1 MRIGFVIF
9 SLRVGGA
16 ERVAATLVNEWARRG
31 EQITLLT
38 IDCLASDFYQVD
50 TRVQRIALEMN
61 IRSKNWRQSMT
72 SNLRRVRL
80 LRAFVRRSKFDVI
93 VSFGD
98 KTNLLLLLATWGL
111 KLPIVVAEHNDP
123 RRWTIGA
130 TGEYLRRLLYPRASA
145 VVVLTAETAKWAREI
160 VGSGAISVIPNPVGE
175 QCLRRSQPIIKG
187 KQHFVV
193 AMGRLGFEKGF
204 DLLLLAFALC
214 FERYPDWT
222 LRLVGQGAEQPRLLN
237 LAEQLG
243 IKHAVMF
250 EPVTKEPE
258 RVLHE
263 SDLFVLSSR
272 TEGFPMVLL
281 EAMACGLPVVSFDCS
296 SGPREMIRDGIDGLL
311 VPPED
316 VGALAAAMA
325 TLMGD
330 ELERKRLAKRAVEVA
345 ERFSLPRVMGMWT
358 EVFAK
363 AACRTSGGK
372 PAPVQVAEIA
382 IGSDHR
388 RVEKS
393 RAD

>member
-1 MRIGFVIF
+1 
-9 SLRVGGA
+9 
-16 ERVAATLVNEWARRG
+16 
-31 EQITLLT
+31 
-38 IDCLASDFYQVD
+38 
-50 TRVQRIALEMN
+50 
-61 IRSKNWRQSMT
+61 
-72 SNLRRVRL
+72 
-80 LRAFVRRSKFDVI
+80 
-93 VSFGD
+93 
-98 KTNLLLLLATWGL
+98 
-111 KLPIVVAEHNDP
+111 
-123 RRWTIGA
+123 
-130 TGEYLRRLLYPRASA
+130 
-145 VVVLTAETAKWAREI
+145 
-160 VGSGAISVIPNPVGE
+160 
-175 QCLRRSQPIIKG
+175 
-187 KQHFVV
+187 V

-222 LRLVGQGAEQPRLLN
+222 LRLVGQGAEQPRLQN

-243 IKHAVMF
+243 IKHAVRF

-330 ELERKRLAKRAVEVA
+330 ELERQRLAKRAVEVA

-372 PAPVQVAEIA
+372 PASVQVAEIA
-382 IGSDHR
+382 TGRGHR
-388 RVEKS
+388 CVEKS